1 MDIDPKCDDLK
12 NSRRFMQHAAF
23 LISMIDKT
31 VNMLGVD
38 NAELTE
44 TLTGLGKMHVTYG
57 VQASYFPMMTESIV
71 FMLKNQLGNEF
82 QHSDNSAW
90 RHVLSSLI
98 AAMIKGQRSLD
109 KGLAA
114 SNKHKVIATWRS
126 LMQQK
131 NYEEQAG
138 VILFTQ

>member
-1 MDIDPKCDDLK
+1 
-12 NSRRFMQHAAF
+12 MQHASF

-31 VNMLGVD
+31 IGLLGVD
-38 NAELTE
+38 DTELTA
-44 TLTGLGKMHVTYG
+44 TLTDLGRMHVTYG
-57 VQASYFPMMTESIV
+57 VKSAYFPMMTESIV
-71 FMLKNQLGNEF
+71 YMLKDQLGDDF

-90 RHVLSSLI
+90 RHVLSALI

-114 SNKHKVIATWRS
+114 GNKSRVITSWRQ

-138 VILFTQ
+138 VMLFTQ